1 MKKADD
7 IFKNLGYKK
16 LEWKDE
22 FGNVHTVTYSK
33 SDRHIAI
40 YVQEPVLFKVENRFE
55 KVKATEIE
63 EKAIKQKIKELK
75 SKKGADTNG
84 SKN

>member
-1 MKKADD
+1 MNKADD
-7 IFKNLGYKK
+7 IFNKLGYKK

-33 SDRHIAI
+33 SNRHIAI
-40 YVQEPVLFKVENRFE
+40 YVQEPVLVKVENRFE

-75 SKKGADTNG
+75 SIEG
-84 SKN
+84 S

>member
-1 MKKADD
+1 MNKADD
-7 IFKNLGYKK
+7 IFNKLGFKK
-16 LEWKDE
+16 LEWTDE
-22 FGNVHTVTYSK
+22 LGNVHTVTYSK

-40 YVQEPVLFKVENRFE
+40 YIQEPVLVKVENRFE

-75 SKKGADTNG
+75 SKER
-84 SKN
+84 S